1 MNEMPES
8 NQRPEVKLPG
18 YTLLDRLGA
27 GGYGEVWRA
36 SAPGGLTKAVKFVFG
51 QYNEKRAANELK
63 SLEKVLEVRHP
74 FLLSLERIEVL
85 EDRLV
90 IITEVADGSLK
101 DRFDECVADGEAGI
115 PREEL
120 LGYLRDTADALDFLS
135 QRHSLQHLDIKPENL
150 LLLAGHVKVADFGLV
165 KDLQNTQVSLV
176 GGLTPLYAAPEVFQ
190 GSPSKHSDQYSLA
203 VLYQEMLT
211 GRLPF
216 PGATAAE
223 LTLQHLND
231 EPNLSSLPDSDRYLV
246 ARALAKETDRRFANC
261 SEFVKAL
268 SGQASSWVSQP
279 STVSSPHRETKNVSN
294 SNVETTANPRPGM
307 VTQVFDGSPDADL
320 VKTPSS
326 KSMLLEVPQR
336 AEATV
341 TTLPAVPIDS
351 TKLDLRP
358 TLILGIGGVGGKV
371 LNRLRRQTA
380 QRFEGELPAVQMLLV
395 DTDSRAIARASSA
408 GDRAALTNQETL
420 SLPLRRPQEYRE
432 RADKIQRWLSRRWLY
447 NIPRSLE
454 TEGLRPLGRLALVDH
469 AQRTLQRIRHSLNTA
484 IEPES
489 VETTSECLGFPIKP
503 SEVRVIVVSSIS
515 GGTGSGMSLD
525 LGYAVRHALGR
536 MGLDD
541 AKVTG
546 IFTHSLGSETRQS
559 ELAKVNAYSWLTELQ
574 QFSGKNSSYPG
585 DPGAGLPDFPPGVA
599 PFDHTYLLRWQDGMN
614 AEEFQASVDALAEY
628 VYLNVFS
635 PAQQFFDASRIS
647 GSEAQEIL
655 LRSFNL
661 ERATAAETS
670 LTEKLT
676 AAVSQQVVL
685 NWSGGVAGCASQR
698 KWKPSALASQAS
710 EDSVSQ
716 VSGTDTNQLVHGA
729 AQLVSQSQLNLEG
742 LSSATREVM
751 KTRFEGKV
759 ERFYLKTLSTVE
771 AAGTEINLD
780 SAKRIADELFSDL
793 NIENF
798 EKAVR
803 IMGDPVQRVVGPLGL
818 KLAGELRRWVLER
831 LDDRQE
837 RLPGAKRAVTWLSD
851 HFEAVTR
858 DAQRL
863 LDRLGA
869 QAAASTQEIL
879 ENTDG
884 KKTTPSVSEKVLEK
898 LLVYVRLRMDHASV
912 LAARII
918 SATLVAE
925 LKSLNETL
933 VEFGRHLNHVA
944 VAIQRNE
951 EASEDSSSSL
961 QPVDDWLDPGM
972 KAILPELADQVDEI
986 VHEGF
991 LAENGGLL
999 ETVMSNSRVR
1009 AGLLATIRE
1018 RAHEVVCVQL
1028 QQRNLK
1034 ERLDASS
1041 ENQPESNRA
1050 TLPQPLNHG
1059 GAVRNL
1065 AVIPQQSS
1073 PEKSINAF
1081 STDTTVVSDTTAEF
1095 SLCCEAQDIPLV
1107 PLAVEIIDGRRD
1119 YAEYATRVHTRK
1131 DIPWQP
1137 LVAPTAPP
1145 SVAKWDSLCYQTEEA
1160 NAEGS
1165 VTQMV

>member
-1 MNEMPES
+1 MNETPHS
-8 NQRPEVKLPG
+8 NQCPEVKLPG
-18 YTLLDRLGA
+18 YTLIDRLGA

-63 SLEKVLEVRHP
+63 ALEKVLEVRHP

-90 IITEVADGSLK
+90 IITEVADASLK
-101 DRFDECVADGEAGI
+101 DRFDECVEAGEAGV

-190 GSPSKHSDQYSLA
+190 GRPSKHSDQYSLA

-231 EPNLSSLPDSDRYLV
+231 EPNLAALPDSDRYLV
-246 ARALAKETDRRFANC
+246 ARALAKETDRRFSTC

-268 SGQASSWVSQP
+268 SGQTSSWASQ
-279 STVSSPHRETKNVSN
+279 SASVSSASRATESLSGAV
-294 SNVETTANPRPGM
+294 VETTSTPQPGM
-307 VTQVFDGSPDADL
+307 VTQVFDGSPNADL
-320 VKTPSS
+320 MNVPSS

-336 AEATV
+336 EKATV
-341 TTLPAVPIDS
+341 STLPAVPVDPK
-351 TKLDLRP
+351 KLDLRP

-371 LNRLRRQTA
+371 LNRLRRQTS
-380 QRFEGELPAVQMLLV
+380 QRFEGALPAVQMLLV
-395 DTDSRAIARASSA
+395 DTDSRAVARASSG
-408 GDRAALTNQETL
+408 GDPAALTNQETL

-432 RADKIQRWLSRRWLY
+432 RADRIQSWLSRRWLY

-469 AQRTLQRIRHSLNTA
+469 AQRTLQRIRLSLNAA
-484 IEPES
+484 IEPEAL
-489 VETTSECLGFPIKP
+489 ETTSESLGFPIKP
-503 SEVRVIVVSSIS
+503 SDVRVIVVSSIS

-536 MGLDD
+536 MGL
-541 AKVTG
+541 AEAEVTG

-574 QFSGKNSSYPG
+574 QFSGKDSSYPG
-585 DPGAGLPDFPPGVA
+585 DAGAGLPGFPPGVA

-614 AEEFQASVDALAEY
+614 AEDFQASVDSLAEY

-635 PAQQFFDASRIS
+635 AAQQFFDASRVS
-647 GSEAQEIL
+647 GGEHQETV
-655 LRSFNL
+655 LRSFSL
-661 ERATAAETS
+661 ERASAAESS
-670 LTEKLT
+670 LAEKLT

-698 KWKPSALASQAS
+698 KWKPSALASQAP

-716 VSGTDTNQLVHGA
+716 DSGTDTNQLVHGA

-837 RLPGAKRAVTWLSD
+837 RLPGAKRAVVWLSD
-851 HFEAVTR
+851 HFEAVAR

-863 LDRLGA
+863 VDRLGT
-869 QAAASTQEIL
+869 QAAALTQEFL
-879 ENTDG
+879 ANSEAT
-884 KKTTPSVSEKVLEK
+884 KTTTAVSEKSLEK
-898 LLVYVRLRMDHASV
+898 LLAYVRLRLDHASV

-951 EASEDSSSSL
+951 DSSEDGSSSL
-961 QPVDDWLDPGM
+961 QPADDWLDPSM

-1018 RAHEVVCVQL
+1018 RAHEVVCLQL
-1028 QQRNLK
+1028 QQRNL
-1034 ERLDASS
+1034 EDRLAESF
-1041 ENQPESNRA
+1041 ENQPNANKA
-1050 TLPQPLNHG
+1050 TLPPALNHG
-1059 GAVRNL
+1059 GALRNL
-1065 AVIPQQSS
+1065 AVIPQPSS
-1073 PEKSINAF
+1073 AETAASAF
-1081 STDTTVVSDTTAEF
+1081 STDSTVVTDATTEF

-1119 YAEYATRVHTRK
+1119 YAEYAARVHTRK
-1131 DIPWQP
+1131 DIQWQP

-1145 SVAKWDSLCYQTEEA
+1145 SVASWDSLCYQTEEEKV
-1160 NAEGS
+1160 EGS

>member
-1 MNEMPES
+1 MNETPQS
-8 NQRPEVKLPG
+8 DQRPEVKLPG

-63 SLEKVLEVRHP
+63 ALEKVLGVRHP

-101 DRFDECVADGEAGI
+101 DRFDECVAEGEAGV

-190 GSPSKHSDQYSLA
+190 GRPSKHSDQYSLA

-216 PGATAAE
+216 LGATAAE

-231 EPNLSSLPDSDRYLV
+231 EPNLSSLPESDRYLV
-246 ARALAKETDRRFANC
+246 ARALAKETERRFATC

-268 SGQASSWVSQP
+268 SGQTSGWASQSS
-279 STVSSPHRETKNVSN
+279 SVSSPPRETESVSN
-294 SNVETTANPRPGM
+294 SSVETTPSPQPGM
-307 VTQVFDGSPDADL
+307 VTQVFDGSPNADSA
-320 VKTPSS
+320 KATSS
-326 KSMLLEVPQR
+326 TSMLLELPQR
-336 AEATV
+336 DEASV
-341 TTLPAVPIDS
+341 TTLPAVPVEPA
-351 TKLDLRP
+351 KLDLRP

-371 LNRLRRQTA
+371 LSRLRHQTA
-380 QRFEGELPAVQMLLV
+380 QRFPGAMPAVQMLLV
-395 DTDSRAIARASSA
+395 DTDSRALARASSV
-408 GDRAALTNQETL
+408 GDPAALTNQETL

-469 AQRTLQRIRHSLNTA
+469 AQRTLQRLRHSLNAA
-484 IEPES
+484 IDP
-489 VETTSECLGFPIKP
+489 VAIETTSESLGFPIKP
-503 SEVRVIVVSSIS
+503 SDVRVIIVSSIS
-515 GGTGSGMSLD
+515 GGTGGGMSLD
-525 LGYAVRHALGR
+525 LGYAVRHALER
-536 MGLDD
+536 MGL
-541 AKVTG
+541 AEAEVTG
-546 IFTHSLGSETRQS
+546 IFTHSLGSENRQS
-559 ELAKVNAYSWLTELQ
+559 ELAKVNAYSWLTELK
-574 QFSGKNSSYPG
+574 QFSGENSSYPG
-585 DPGAGLPDFPPGVA
+585 DVGAGLPGFPAGVA

-614 AEEFQASVDALAEY
+614 AEQFQASVDSLAEY

-635 PAQQFFDASRIS
+635 PAQQFFAASRVAE
-647 GSEAQEIL
+647 SEHQAIA

-661 ERATAAETS
+661 ERASVAESS

-698 KWKPSALASQAS
+698 KWKPSALASQAPEES
-710 EDSVSQ
+710 EHPI
-716 VSGTDTNQLVHGA
+716 SGTDTNQLVHGA

-751 KTRFEGKV
+751 KTCFEGKL

-771 AAGTEINLD
+771 KAGTDIDID

-793 NIENF
+793 NVENF
-798 EKAVR
+798 ENAVR

-837 RLPGAKRAVTWLSD
+837 RLPGAKRAVIWLSD

-863 LDRLGA
+863 VDRLGT
-869 QAAASTQEIL
+869 QAAALTQEIL
-879 ENTDG
+879 ASSEG
-884 KKTTPSVSEKVLEK
+884 KRSSAVSEQVLEK
-898 LLVYVRLRMDHASV
+898 LLAYVRLRLDHASV

-951 EASEDSSSSL
+951 EASEDGSSSL
-961 QPVDDWLDPGM
+961 QPVDDCLDPAI
-972 KAILPELADQVDEI
+972 KAILPELADHVDEI

-1009 AGLLATIRE
+1009 AGLLATIRQ
-1018 RAHEVVCVQL
+1018 RAQEVVRLQL
-1028 QQRNLK
+1028 QQRNL
-1034 ERLDASS
+1034 EDRLTKSA
-1041 ENQPESNRA
+1041 ENQAETNKAAPPL
-1050 TLPQPLNHG
+1050 TLGYG
-1059 GAVRNL
+1059 GSVRNL
-1065 AVIPQQSS
+1065 AVIPRQPS
-1073 PEKSINAF
+1073 PESAATAF
-1081 STDTTVVSDTTAEF
+1081 SQDTTVVTDANTEF
-1095 SLCCEAQDIPLV
+1095 SLCCEACNIPLV

-1119 YAEYATRVHTRK
+1119 YAEYAARVHTRK
-1131 DIPWQP
+1131 DIDWQP
-1137 LVAPTAPP
+1137 LVAASAP
-1145 SVAKWDSLCYQTEEA
+1145 SHVALWDSLCYNAAEEKT
-1160 NAEGS
+1160 EGS
-1165 VTQMV
+1165 AAQLV